1 MAIVK
6 PRLLISIYAN
16 PDFYPPTINAVAILK
31 DHFEVHVLCRNMGAA
46 IETWPSE
53 VSLDRYGRYADTR
66 AKEALPA
73 GAKLLEY
80 CRFIART
87 RAAVAKL
94 KPALI
99 YAYEAHAFVAALVT
113 RSRGHATPLVFHLH
127 ELSEPE
133 LLPLTSMQRW
143 VVKAALLGTKSAAA
157 IVFPEKYRAQHWLA
171 KAGDARAPIIVPNC
185 PAPDYFRAPADWNE
199 TFARRYLARKAVYVG
214 RVGEVNGQLEAVQAL
229 AALDDTVRLRIIG
242 NDQPDFDARITALAA
257 TLGVAHRVSLDGWLS
272 RSELIPRA
280 DRASLGVV
288 LSKPATKNFEFMA
301 SASCKLFEYA
311 AMGLPVVVPDRLS
324 YRDFLTNQQWVTY
337 ARVEEPKS
345 IAQAISSILSDR
357 ERYFAMSLAARRAFE
372 EQYDYPRVFAPALRR
387 LLELSAAQPDRA
399 TAPAPEVTVR

>member
-94 KPALI
+94 NPALI
-99 YAYEAHAFVAALVT
+99 YAYDVHAFIAALL
-113 RSRGHATPLVFHLH
+113 SRPRARAMPLIFHLH
-127 ELSEPE
+127 ELNEPA
-133 LLPLTSMQRW
+133 LLPIVSLQRW
-143 VVKAALLGTKSAAA
+143 VAKAAMLTTKSADAV
-157 IVFPEKYRAQHWLA
+157 VFPEKFRARHWLEA
-171 KAGDARAPIIVPNC
+171 ARDSRPPIIVPNC
-185 PAPDYFRAPADWNE
+185 PDRNFFPAPADWNLMIAE
-199 TFARRYLARKAVYVG
+199 RYLAREAVYVG
-214 RVGEVNGQLEAVQAL
+214 SVSSQNGHLEGLRAIAL
-229 AALDDTVRLRIIG
+229 LGGACRLRIIG
-242 NDQPDFDARITALAA
+242 SFEPDFERDFSSLARALGIGK
-257 TLGVAHRVSLDGWLS
+257 LVSLDGWLPS
-272 RSELIPRA
+272 DELLARA
-280 DRASLGVV
+280 GRATLGLSLH
-288 LSKPATKNFEFMA
+288 KPLNKSLEFLG
-301 SASCKLFEYA
+301 SASNKLFEYA
-311 AMGLPVVVPDRLS
+311 AMGLPVVVPDTSS
-324 YRDFLTNQQWVTY
+324 YRDFLGDADWATY
-337 ARVEEPKS
+337 ADVEDPQS
-345 IAQAISSILSDR
+345 IANAISSILADR
-357 ERYFAMSLAARRAFE
+357 ERYVAMSLAARRAFE
-372 EQYDYPRVFAPALRR
+372 ERYNYPRVFAPALRR

-399 TAPAPEVTVR
+399 TAPAPEVTT